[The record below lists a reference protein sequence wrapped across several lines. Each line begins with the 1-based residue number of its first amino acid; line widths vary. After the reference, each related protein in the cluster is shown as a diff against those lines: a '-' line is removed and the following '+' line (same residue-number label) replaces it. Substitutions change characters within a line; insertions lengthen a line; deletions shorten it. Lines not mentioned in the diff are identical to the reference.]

1 MEEAR
6 EDDEQEEGEGPAVE
20 WRRSGMQGGRG
31 EGKREGELK
40 GPRYASVGVGPDWTR
55 VSTFLR
61 RSEREMQGKTRGNEI
76 HREKA
81 DRARSERNREGE
93 DKRDIGEKGRV

>member
-6 EDDEQEEGEGPAVE
+6 EGE
-20 WRRSGMQGGRG
+20 RTGGRERTGGGMEKKRNAGRMKKDG

-61 RSEREMQGKTRGNEI
+61 RSEQEMREHEGMRY
-76 HREKA
+76 REKA
-81 DRARSERNREGE
+81 DRARGE
-93 DKRDIGEKGRV
+93 MRGRG